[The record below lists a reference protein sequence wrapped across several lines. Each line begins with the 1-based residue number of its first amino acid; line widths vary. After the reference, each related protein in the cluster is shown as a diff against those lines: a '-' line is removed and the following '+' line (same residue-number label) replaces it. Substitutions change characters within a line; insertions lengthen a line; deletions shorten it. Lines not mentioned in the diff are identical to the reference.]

1 MKRKSEK
8 IEEVKNLLNGSEA
21 KQQVIIFTESE
32 TPGIF
37 EYDGKIVSKAEMDEL
52 AKGYENVIRMIH
64 KR

>member
-1 MKRKSEK
+1 MRTT
-8 IEEVKNLLNGSEA
+8 VKKEINALLAGDEA
-21 KQQVIIFTESE
+21 KQQIIIFVETE